1 VNLREA
7 ERIVIDLLELSKVR
21 GSASGATAGIR
32 SER

>member
-7 ERIVIDLLELSKVR
+7 ERILIDLLELSNAR
-21 GSASGATAGIR
+21 GGTSGATAGIR